1 MSGFF
6 IPPLGEE
13 GFRKRAARSTQFFWE
28 YPFPSSSPSPPPP
41 PGLQI
46 LCTKQSDNK
55 RVAKNNLIA
64 IYYVHC
70 IFYCFP
76 TYILEENGYIFIRRH
91 LMYMILFMN
100 FFGVWFCFL
109 FFSED
114 TNKTM
119 QHTRFSFAPCKIL
132 LHHCFVQI
140 KRRVFEIFTY
150 SKDPDVGTTVHIKQ
164 A

>member
-109 FFSED
+109 FFSVKIQIRQCNTLD
-114 TNKTM
+114 FHSPLAKYYYIIV
-119 QHTRFSFAPCKIL
+119 SFK
-132 LHHCFVQI
+132 
-140 KRRVFEIFTY
+140 
-150 SKDPDVGTTVHIKQ
+150 
-164 A
+164 